1 MVRGIAAVL
10 MVGVT
15 LGVAMP
21 AFAVEGKPYAS
32 MTTGVTFLNDS
43 DLSYPEER
51 GSVDFETGY
60 NLGAA
65 LGYDFG
71 PGRVEVE
78 IAYRD
83 NEANRLTRQGTT
95 TEVDGN
101 FSALSF
107 MVNGYYDFRN
117 RSIVTP
123 FVTAGLGYANVD
135 AEDFDDHT
143 VFAYQVGAGVGIAL
157 NKQVSLDLGYKYF
170 ATDDP
175 EFDEVEAEYSSHN
188 LIAGLR
194 FSF

>member
-1 MVRGIAAVL
+1 MLVGATLWAV
-10 MVGVT
+10 
-15 LGVAMP
+15 P

-32 MTTGVTFLNDS
+32 MTTGVTFLEDS
-43 DLSYPEER
+43 DLTSPGVR
-51 GSVDFETGY
+51 DSVDFESGY

-71 PGRVEVE
+71 PGRMEVE

-83 NEANRLTRQGTT
+83 NEANRISSQGTT

-123 FVTAGLGYANVD
+123 FVTAGLGYANVHF
-135 AEDFDDHT
+135 EEFDDHT
-143 VFAYQVGAGVGIAL
+143 GFAYQVGAGVGIAL

-170 ATDDP
+170 ATADTK
-175 EFDEVEAEYSSHN
+175 FDEVEADYISHS
-188 LIAGLR
+188 LTAGLR
-194 FSF
+194 FSFQ